1 MRKAKQKGG
10 GEMEITLKAA
20 RINAGL
26 TQEQV
31 KAETGYS
38 RNTLYR
44 WEKGVGSPKWK
55 DLKRLCELY
64 GVPVG
69 CIKK

>member
-1 MRKAKQKGG
+1 
-10 GEMEITLKAA
+10 MEITLKAA
-20 RINAGL
+20 RVNAGI

-38 RNTLYR
+38 RNTLYL
-44 WEKGVGSPKWK
+44 WESGKCSPKAK

-64 GVPVG
+64 GVPMD
-69 CIKK
+69 CIKT

>member
-1 MRKAKQKGG
+1 MQ
-10 GEMEITLKAA
+10 ITLKAA

-31 KAETGYS
+31 KEQLGYS

-44 WEKGVGSPKWK
+44 WENGIGSPKLS
-55 DLKRLCELY
+55 DLTKLCTLY
-64 GVPVG
+64 GVPVE